1 MRPCPMTAKRPPL
14 AAAATAMALLV
25 CSPVAGQEEDM
36 PSDDFLEY
44 LAALVEEE
52 GEWVDPLEL
61 DELTDEDLDLNLASE
76 TPIDDAQHAEDK
88 P

>member
-1 MRPCPMTAKRPPL
+1 MTAKRFRL
-14 AAAATAMALLV
+14 FSLSIVLLLHTQ
-25 CSPVAGQEEDM
+25 AIAQESEM

-44 LAALVEEE
+44 LATLVDQD

-61 DELTDEDLDLNLASE
+61 EELPDDELDIDVGRELTDK
-76 TPIDDAQHAEDK
+76 DAQHAEET